1 MIDIRIDGIE
11 ALGSQLQRLPKAV
24 LRGSVNSMNRAGTVS
39 RKYVVDQLSA
49 FTGVKKKL
57 LRRRFYRK
65 NASLQKPTSAI
76 APSSAGVPVAEYRYS
91 MQRIGTG
98 KNKTRAR
105 IRVSWPGG
113 SKVAAGFINPLGK
126 QKRALSTR
134 TSKAL
139 AGIPRSA
146 IGPSVAAAWK
156 AMPKGGVESVTTDA
170 LVKNLRN
177 DIPKQIAKALG
188 K

>member
-1 MIDIRIDGIE
+1 MIGIRIDGLD
-11 ALGSQLQRLPKAV
+11 ALGGQLQQLPKAV
-24 LRGSVNSMNRAGTVS
+24 LRGSVNSMNRTGTAS

-49 FTGVKKKL
+49 HTGIKKKL
-57 LRRRFYRK
+57 LRQRFYRK

-91 MQRIGTG
+91 MQRVGYG

-113 SKVAAGFINPLGK
+113 SKIAAGFINPFGK
-126 QKRALSTR
+126 QQRALSTR
-134 TSKAL
+134 ASKAQ

-146 IGPSVAAAWK
+146 LGPSVAAAWK

-170 LVKNLRN
+170 LVKNLRL
-177 DIPKQIAKALG
+177 DIPRQIAKALG